1 MRAET
6 IREEHGSGEKSRA
19 RTETRPDDGTR
30 PGAENRA
37 RRHADCRALERVPE
51 RKTGDEPGRREPIE
65 EPAALVSR
73 RRTGPM
79 RKSQHRRRGSPSRA
93 DPRMAQKLS
102 QRRRAVRERQR
113 LGRSACGEEM
123 SEREKK
129 RKKRPFGHTENR
141 GSDAESN
148 FTDGDAASGED
159 ESREPRRTSGEHTRR
174 TGGANE
180 KTNKK
185 TGDAFLLGKARHE

>member
-93 DPRMAQKLS
+93 DPRTAQKLS

-113 LGRSACGEEM
+113 LGRSACGQEM

-129 RKKRPFGHTENR
+129 RKKQNTK
-141 GSDAESN
+141 SQTQES
-148 FTDGDAASGED
+148 F
-159 ESREPRRTSGEHTRR
+159 
-174 TGGANE
+174 
-180 KTNKK
+180 
-185 TGDAFLLGKARHE
+185 